1 MKILKI
7 LGVLVVIL
15 IILNVVGLFG
25 FYTVESGMI
34 LVSKQSYEKKS
45 CVGKN
50 ITIYDYRRVDGG
62 AKFFCIGF
70 VKTTL
75 VQKGVAY

>member
-7 LGVLVVIL
+7 LGILVVIL
-15 IILNVVGLFG
+15 IILNVVGLFV
-25 FYTVESGMI
+25 FYSVESGMV

-62 AKFFCIGF
+62 AKFFCICF
-70 VKTTL
+70 VNTTII
-75 VQKGVAY
+75 QKK